1 MGFVWGKRI
10 FVTLLLAFSVAFIVT
25 APVQAAE
32 VVRDAGRV
40 AGDWAGSALRA
51 LMTFLGS
58 LVP

>member
-10 FVTLLLAFSVAFIVT
+10 FVLLLLAFSVAFVVT

-40 AGDWAGSALRA
+40 AGDWASSALRA